1 MDSMK
6 KLYALLIILII
17 AYVGIN
23 LAADNLHLNDSD
35 VSDKNNGNNANAV
48 NASLPSLDSFN
59 KTQINETTISYTDPS
74 YNMTIYLYKLDNG
87 KELSDIVNGLNQG
100 EYTSN
105 QTITENGETT
115 YFLYKEGPDSY
126 SADIF
131 FNKNKQNYMLSGS
144 NITYE
149 NSDYFISHCKSII
162 SSMGSGGNS
171 TGFSRW

>member
-1 MDSMK
+1 MK
-6 KLYALLIILII
+6 KLYALLVILII

-23 LAADNLHLNDSD
+23 FAADSLHLNDSD
-35 VSDKNNGNNANAV
+35 DNSKTGSNSANAV

-59 KTQINETTISYTDPS
+59 KTQINDTTVSYTDAS
-74 YNMTIYLYKLDNG
+74 YNMTIYLDKIDNG
-87 KELSDIVNGLNQG
+87 KEISDVVGGLDKSA
-100 EYTSN
+100 YTSN
-105 QTITENGETT
+105 QTITENGATS

-126 SADIF
+126 GADIF
-131 FNKNKQNYMLSGS
+131 FNKNNQNYVLSGT

-162 SSMGSGGNS
+162 NSLGSGGNS